1 MDTPLAIRK
10 VNIFE
15 VVNHTRRESLIAMTP
30 EDALAFRRRL
40 SASPPNVIGHWER
53 ADQTEF
59 EPLAARLGPSTAEH
73 FLKLF
78 MSNSSLRDWRL
89 LEWRA

>member
-10 VNIFE
+10 LNIFE
-15 VVNHTRRESLIAMTP
+15 VVNHTRRESLIAVTH
-30 EDALAFRRRL
+30 EDALSFRRRL
-40 SASPPNVIGHWER
+40 GVSPPGVIRHWER

-59 EPLAARLGPSTAEH
+59 EPLASSLGPSTAEH

-78 MSNSSLRDWRL
+78 MSNDSMRDWRL
-89 LEWRA
+89 IEWRA